1 MEPVLIDLIQRYGGV
16 VLENCD
22 FSMITHL
29 VLPDQC
35 KTKGNNNN
43 SSASQNSDS
52 SGFQQSE
59 AALFRQ
65 CIVRG
70 RFTVTIAMFLSNDQ
84 GQEGYNLVKKC
95 CLHDNLHSRAFRS
108 KYNFNVSA
116 HE

>member
-70 RFTVTIAMFLSNDQ
+70 RFTVTIAMFLSQ
-84 GQEGYNLVKKC
+84 RQEGYNLVKKC
-95 CLHDNLHSRAFRS
+95 CLHHNLHSRAFRL
-108 KYNFNVSA
+108 KIQF
-116 HE
+116 